1 MFNSITIRTRLIATM
16 SVIGI
21 LMLVLGVLSIFG
33 MNTVNFALKDVYSN
47 QMASTIALGNA
58 KNFLN
63 RSRFVI
69 DRGVFHPEAPDLE
82 KTLSRAEGFLN
93 DSDKSWKGYLALP
106 LGDEEKVLANDLNA
120 KRTLYRAELV
130 ALITALRA
138 KDADKIENLSMKTLS
153 AQFGIFDAASVK
165 LEDYQL
171 TSAKHHYD
179 DSQSFFS
186 TFTKGYTVALVF
198 GAALIIFSAIRLLSA
213 ILRPLEHALGHFDQ
227 IAAGNLSNQ
236 IDVSRNDEMGKLMKG
251 LTKMQ
256 DQMSSTVSSIRTGS
270 SAIATASAE
279 IASGNLDLSRRTEN
293 QAAALEETASSL
305 EELTSTVRQNADNAR
320 QANQLALSAQDVAG
334 KGGQLV
340 SQVVDTM
347 GNINTSS
354 RKIADI
360 IGVIDGIA
368 FQTNILALN
377 AAVEAARAGEQGR
390 GFAVVAT
397 EVRNLAQRSAAAA
410 KEIKEL
416 ITESVSQVDAGNQL
430 VDKAGATMNDIV
442 SSVERVTSIMTEIMV
457 AGEEQS
463 EGINQIN
470 QAIVS
475 MDEVTQQNAAL
486 VEEAAAAANAMQEQA
501 AQLEEM
507 VSTFKLDTNTTQRLG
522 GANRPALRRPALAL
536 GQ

>member
-16 SVIGI
+16 TLLGA
-21 LMLVLGVLSIFG
+21 LMLGLGFLSIFG

-47 QMASTIALGNA
+47 QMASTVALSNS

-63 RSRFVI
+63 RARFVI
-69 DRGVFHPEAPDLE
+69 DRGVFHPEAADLE
-82 KTLSRAEGFLN
+82 KTLGRAEGFLQ
-93 DSDKSWKGYLALP
+93 DGDKAWKAYLALP
-106 LGDEEKVLANDLNA
+106 LDGGEKSLADDLDA
-120 KRTLYRAELV
+120 KRTVYLGELRGLM
-130 ALITALRA
+130 AALRA
-138 KDADKIENLSMKTLS
+138 HDEAKIEEMSMKTLS
-153 AQFGIFDAASVK
+153 AQFGIFDAASNK
-165 LEDYQL
+165 LEQFQL
-171 TSAKHHYD
+171 TTAKDHYD
-179 DSQSFFS
+179 ESQSFFNR
-186 TFTKGYTVALVF
+186 FTTGYTIALVF
-198 GAALIIFSAIRLLSA
+198 GVILIVYSAIRLLSA

-227 IAAGNLSNQ
+227 IATGNLANQ
-236 IDVSRNDEMGKLMKG
+236 IKIERDDEMGKLMKG
-251 LTKMQ
+251 LIRMQ
-256 DQMSSTVSSIRTGS
+256 DQMSGTVSSIRTGS
-270 SAIATASAE
+270 NAIATASAE

-334 KGGQLV
+334 KGGMLV

-416 ITESVSQVDAGNQL
+416 ITESVSQVDAGSQL
-430 VDKAGATMNDIV
+430 VDKAGATMDEIV

-486 VEEAAAAANAMQEQA
+486 VEEAAAAATSMQEQA

-507 VSTFKLDTNTTQRLG
+507 VSTFKLDSTSHNAPRHT
-522 GANRPALRRPALAL
+522 LRRPALAL
-536 GQ
+536 GN

>member
-1 MFNSITIRTRLIATM
+1 MFNSITIRTRLIFTM
-16 SVIGI
+16 TVLGA
-21 LMLVLGVLSIFG
+21 LMLALGGLSIFG
-33 MNTVNFALKDVYSN
+33 LNTVNYALKDVYSN
-47 QMASTIALGNA
+47 QMASTVALSNA
-58 KNFLN
+58 KNYLN
-63 RSRFVI
+63 RARFVI
-69 DRGVFHPEAPDLE
+69 DRGVFHPEAADLE
-82 KTLSRAEGFLN
+82 KTLSRAEGFLQ
-93 DSDKSWKGYLALP
+93 DGEKAWKAYLALP
-106 LGDEEKVLANDLNA
+106 LTGEEKTLADDLDA
-120 KRTLYRAELV
+120 KRTVYLAELRG
-130 ALITALRA
+130 LMGALRVHDEA
-138 KDADKIENLSMKTLS
+138 KIEEMSMKTLS
-153 AQFGIFDAASVK
+153 AQFGIFDAASNK
-165 LEDYQL
+165 LEQYQL
-171 TSAKHHYD
+171 TTAKLHYD

-186 TFTKGYTVALVF
+186 GFTTGFTIALVL
-198 GAALIIFSAIRLLSA
+198 GGILVVFSAVRLLAA
-213 ILRPLEHALGHFDQ
+213 ILRPLGHALGHFDQ
-227 IAAGNLSNQ
+227 IATGNLANDIRLQ
-236 IDVSRNDEMGKLMKG
+236 RDDEMGMLMKG
-251 LTKMQ
+251 LIKMQ
-256 DQMSSTVSSIRTGS
+256 DQMSRTVSSIRSGS

-279 IASGNLDLSRRTEN
+279 IAAGNLDLSRRTEN

-320 QANQLALSAQDVAG
+320 QANQLALSAQEVAG
-334 KGGQLV
+334 KGGMLV

-347 GNINTSS
+347 GNINNSS

-416 ITESVSQVDAGNQL
+416 ITESVEQVDAGNQL
-430 VDKAGATMNDIV
+430 VDKAGATMDEIV

-507 VSTFKLDTNTTQRLG
+507 VSTFKLDTSTTHSLG
-522 GANRPALRRPALAL
+522 GNRPALRRPTLAL
-536 GQ
+536 GH

>member
-1 MFNSITIRTRLIATM
+1 MFNSITIRARLILTM
-16 SVIGI
+16 SVLGV
-21 LMLVLGVLSIFG
+21 LMLALGGLSIFG
-33 MNTVNFALKDVYSN
+33 MNTVNYALKDVYSN
-47 QMASTIALGNA
+47 QLASTIALANA

-69 DRGVFHPEAPDLE
+69 DRGVFHPEAADLD
-82 KTLSRAEGFLN
+82 KTLSRADGFIE
-93 DSDKSWKGYLALP
+93 DADKAWKSYLALP
-106 LGDEEKVLANDLNA
+106 LGDDEKALATDLDA
-120 KRTLYRAELV
+120 KRTLYVKEMRALM
-130 ALITALRA
+130 TALREHSQ
-138 KDADKIENLSMKTLS
+138 DKIEELSMKTLS
-153 AQFGIFDAASVK
+153 AQFGVFDAASVK
-165 LEDYQL
+165 LENFQMDG
-171 TSAKHHYD
+171 AKSHYD

-186 TFTKGYTVALVF
+186 GFTKGYIIALVL
-198 GAALIIFSAIRLLSA
+198 GAALIIFSAVRLLRA
-213 ILRPLEHALGHFDQ
+213 ILRPLETALGHFDQ
-227 IAAGNLSNQ
+227 IAAGNLANR
-236 IDVSRNDEMGKLMKG
+236 IAADRNDEMGKLMNG

-256 DQMSSTVSSIRTGS
+256 DQMSGTVSSIRTGS
-270 SAIATASAE
+270 SAIATASSE
-279 IASGNLDLSRRTEN
+279 IAAGNLDLSRRTES

-320 QANQLALSAQDVAG
+320 QANQLARSAQDVAG

-347 GNINTSS
+347 GTINSSS

-416 ITESVSQVDAGNQL
+416 ITASVEQVDAGTQL
-430 VDKAGATMNDIV
+430 VDKAGATMDEIV
-442 SSVERVTSIMTEIMV
+442 SSVERVTGIMTEIMI

-463 EGINQIN
+463 AGIEQIN

-507 VSTFKLDTNTTQRLG
+507 VSTFKLDTSTPRIGHRDTV
-522 GANRPALRRPALAL
+522 RRPLLAL
-536 GQ
+536 SR